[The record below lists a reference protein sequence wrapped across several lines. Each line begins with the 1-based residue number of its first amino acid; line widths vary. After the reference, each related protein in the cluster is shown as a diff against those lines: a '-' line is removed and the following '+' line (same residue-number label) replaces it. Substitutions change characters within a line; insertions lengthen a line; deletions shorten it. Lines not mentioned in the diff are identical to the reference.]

1 MAGLYIH
8 IPFCRRK
15 CHYCNFYSLASSR
28 HFDHLIEALK
38 DEIDLRK
45 HEVDEPLET
54 IYFGGGTPSMLND
67 QQLEGI
73 MDRIYKNFS
82 LTEKAEITLE
92 ANPEDIT
99 REKLISLKKNHINRL
114 SIGIQSFYDNE
125 LTYLNRI
132 HSARKAI
139 DSVRLSQDMGFEN
152 ISIDLI
158 YGLPNATIESWKNN
172 LRQAFRLE
180 VPHLSCYTLT
190 VEPNTALAKFIE
202 KGRMKNVS
210 EALFEE
216 QFEILIQK
224 TAEMGYQQYEISNF
238 CKDAY
243 YAAHNTSY
251 WFGKKYLG
259 VGPSAHS
266 YDGQKR
272 QWNVAHIKNYI
283 NSVNNGKVLSES
295 EAITPLT
302 RYNEYIMTRL
312 RTQWGVSISD
322 VNERF
327 GKKAASHFTAA
338 ISKYLKSGHLQSLDD
353 TILLTKKG
361 KFISDG
367 IIAELFIEEA

>member
-28 HFDHLIEALK
+28 HFESLIEALK

-45 HEVDEPLET
+45 HEIDEPLET
-54 IYFGGGTPSMLND
+54 IYFGGGTPSMLTD
-67 QQLEGI
+67 HQLESI

-82 LTEKAEITLE
+82 LNEKVEITLE

-114 SIGIQSFYDNE
+114 SIGIQSFCDNE

-132 HSARKAI
+132 HSARAAT

-180 VPHLSCYTLT
+180 VPHLSCYALT

-224 TAEMGYQQYEISNF
+224 TAEMGYRQYEISNF
-238 CKDAY
+238 CKDAF
-243 YAAHNTSY
+243 YAVHNTSY
-251 WFGKKYLG
+251 WFGKKYFG
-259 VGPSAHS
+259 IGPSAHS

-272 QWNVAHIKNYI
+272 QWNVAHIKDYI
-283 NSVNNGKVLSES
+283 NSVSNGKVFSES

-322 VNERF
+322 VNKRF
-327 GKKAASHFTAA
+327 GRKAASHFTAA
-338 ISKYLKSGHLQSLDD
+338 ISKYLKSGHLQSLGD
-353 TILLTKKG
+353 IIVLTRQG

-367 IIAELFIEEA
+367 IIAELFFEED